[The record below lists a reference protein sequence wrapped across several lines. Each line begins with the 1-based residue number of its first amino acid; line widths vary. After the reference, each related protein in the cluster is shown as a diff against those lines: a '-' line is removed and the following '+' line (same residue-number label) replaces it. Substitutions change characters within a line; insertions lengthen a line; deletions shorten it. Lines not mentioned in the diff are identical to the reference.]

1 MSSYPGTSADTVTED
16 IEVEPVG
23 EELERQVD
31 DIQRELETRQEKKN
45 KYKAL
50 YMKEKEKME
59 NLVEQHG
66 AEMKQKDE
74 MIETLKKRIDEL
86 PNTWDMKVRA
96 LEVRTHIIRTLVNPF
111 MPNVFSHQYQLD

>member
-1 MSSYPGTSADTVTED
+1 M
-16 IEVEPVG
+16 EPVG

-45 KYKAL
+45 KYKAM
-50 YMKEKEKME
+50 YMKEKEKLE
-59 NLVEQHG
+59 GLVQQHG

-74 MIETLKKRIDEL
+74 MIETLKKRIDEQ

-96 LEVRTHIIRTLVNPF
+96 LEVRTHIIRTLIK
-111 MPNVFSHQYQLD
+111 ST